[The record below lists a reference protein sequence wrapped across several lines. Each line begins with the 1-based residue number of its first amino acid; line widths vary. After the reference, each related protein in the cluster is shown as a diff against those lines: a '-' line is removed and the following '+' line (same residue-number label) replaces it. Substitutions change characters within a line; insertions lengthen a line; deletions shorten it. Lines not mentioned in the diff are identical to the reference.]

1 MNNSYRRSAARR
13 RPGSGYHS
21 KLAERFA
28 ALQIVLHKSGGR
40 QADHLRPRRGQRRD
54 AILAGAHPRVTG
66 QLFLRIKDGPLPLLV
81 LREEFPAVFP
91 VIVFAAA
98 EATRPAC
105 HRRMPH
111 DVRLWFL
118 PCIMTRGACRSWRRC
133 STDNEYCIMN
143 NASQIMNNVLG
154 ACHSSQAE

>member
-118 PCIMTRGACRSWRRC
+118 PCIMTR
-133 STDNEYCIMN
+133 
-143 NASQIMNNVLG
+143 ASPGCV
-154 ACHSSQAE
+154 HHH

>member
-1 MNNSYRRSAARR
+1 MNNALYFIRRSAARR
-13 RPGSGYHS
+13 RPGSGYLS

-28 ALQIVLHKSGGR
+28 ALQIVLHKSVGR

-54 AILAGAHPRVTG
+54 AILAGVHPIVTG
-66 QLFLRIKDGPLPLLV
+66 RLVLRIKDGPLSPLLV
-81 LREEFPAVFP
+81 RDELPAVVP
-91 VIVFAAA
+91 VFVYVAC

-118 PCIMTRGACRSWRRC
+118 PCIMTR
-133 STDNEYCIMN
+133 
-143 NASQIMNNVLG
+143 ASPGCV
-154 ACHSSQAE
+154 HHH